1 MDSFAEYLVTRWWNY
16 LGRLKRCGFVG
27 EGVSLGAGFPV
38 CHFLYFLFV
47 DGDVSSQLLLQRR
60 VCLPITVLPTMMGM
74 DFHPSGT
81 LIPK

>member
-1 MDSFAEYLVTRWWNY
+1 MTRWWNC

-38 CHFLYFLFV
+38 CHFLYFPFV
-47 DGDVSSQLLLQRR
+47 DEGVSSQLLLQRR
-60 VCLPITVLPTMMGM
+60 VCLPITMLPAMMVM
-74 DFHPSGT
+74 ESDPSGT